1 MAKNRITPT
10 FDPGENAA
18 NHEAVADYG
27 LDLSALLRIAALAEA
42 ARVRRAQ
49 GRFAE
54 VDAVS
59 RAAEEST
66 PDIPPGTAPGDGAA
80 MDAYLDAID
89 TYTDIG
95 S

>member
-1 MAKNRITPT
+1 MVKNRITPT

-27 LDLSALLRIAALAEA
+27 LDLSAFLRIAALAEA

-66 PDIPPGTAPGDGAA
+66 PDIPPDAAPGGRCRHGR
-80 MDAYLDAID
+80 LPDAID
-89 TYTDIG
+89 TDIG